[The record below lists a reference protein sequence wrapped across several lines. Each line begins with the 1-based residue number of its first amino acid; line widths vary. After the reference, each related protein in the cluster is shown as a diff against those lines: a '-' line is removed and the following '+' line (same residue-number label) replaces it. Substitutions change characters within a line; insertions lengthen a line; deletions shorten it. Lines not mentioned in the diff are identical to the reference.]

1 MTQEGEGHWPNSSK
15 NLQSNIETF
24 TAYTLNAFSC
34 TLDTFNAQFIN
45 LVGNLDMTGTL
56 TIGGETLDNKLSGK
70 QDILTAGS
78 GITIDA
84 STNVISST
92 GGGGTTIDSTTDLS
106 CNTLTT
112 TGDVSIGGVIIA
124 PNQPCFKLKCNN
136 TTTSGVGTNLNYNG
150 VVIDNYSAYNIVARQ
165 YVIPV
170 AGNWFFYYGFQSN
183 DVPFQVQLQQNGTQ
197 RDECQITNMN
207 PTLSD
212 PAVGP
217 NRFNSVAAKGNVIL
231 PCVVGDIIRIRV
243 TSGSVRIGS
252 VAEFSSFGGFMIG

>member
-1 MTQEGEGHWPNSSK
+1 MITRLDVNAVTADGTF
-15 NLQSNIETF
+15 LQ
-24 TAYTLNAFSC
+24 
-34 TLDTFNAQFIN
+34 
-45 LVGNLDMTGTL
+45 
-56 TIGGETLDNKLSGK
+56 GK
-70 QDILTAGS
+70 LTAGEN
-78 GITIDA
+78 ITISGD
-84 STNVISST
+84 VISAT

-112 TGDVSIGGVIIA
+112 TGNATIGGVITA

-183 DVPFQVQLQQNGTQ
+183 DVPFQVQLQQNDTL

-207 PTLSD
+207 PVLSD

-243 TSGSVRIGS
+243 TSGTVRIGS